1 GKYIF
6 YSLGNFV
13 FDQYQSQNTREGL
26 MIKVYFSKKEI
37 KKILLLPV
45 FSEKYAQPIIAA
57 GQERDSILEKIKH
70 LTTEQDLYFSSD
82 GIHYIKKTRDVIDT
96 KRDHG
101 RRNQT
106 KTIYES
112 NQTKTIYDDLDCNSV
127 IEKYTLENGILSIS
141 TGSTT
146 DWKSPLSWWIDDFEL
161 ADSNNDGKKDINLSL
176 WKAGDYGKYKPI
188 WVQENDMS
196 IKNHFFILDYFDGRV
211 RYVWCSSNLSQPNCE
226 FKFADVDHDLR
237 NELIVIE
244 GDYARASENHG
255 VYTAVW
261 RWNGWGF
268 SNEWRS
274 ERGNY
279 KNLMIEKANGA
290 TFIVLDRE
298 KQH

>member
-1 GKYIF
+1 
-6 YSLGNFV
+6 
-13 FDQYQSQNTREGL
+13 
-26 MIKVYFSKKEI
+26 
-37 KKILLLPV
+37 
-45 FSEKYAQPIIAA
+45 
-57 GQERDSILEKIKH
+57 
-70 LTTEQDLYFSSD
+70 
-82 GIHYIKKTRDVIDT
+82 
-96 KRDHG
+96 
-101 RRNQT
+101 
-106 KTIYES
+106 
-112 NQTKTIYDDLDCNSV
+112 
-127 IEKYTLENGILSIS
+127 
-141 TGSTT
+141 
-146 DWKSPLSWWIDDFEL
+146 
-161 ADSNNDGKKDINLSL
+161 
-176 WKAGDYGKYKPI
+176 
-188 WVQENDMS
+188 
-196 IKNHFFILDYFDGRV
+196 V